1 MINLKNVYR
10 LLSSLLVFI
19 FTVTIVSA
27 EVRVIYEMEPISD
40 QKANVQ
46 LKWSETKDE
55 KIKIQGFEVIDDDMA
70 IIFYDTGVGEDSV
83 AEISLLLDDIQFPIN
98 IMLKKSDDD
107 QPFSD
112 VHGES
117 ESTDAILNLYYQG
130 IVNGYPEGTF
140 KPASSVTREEFAV
153 MLAKVAGLEIE
164 EGLSSTFSDVSSDR
178 WSAPYIIALAKK
190 GIVSGKDGNNF
201 VPEDRVTIGEAA
213 AMIDRTFIFYESTDK
228 DSMNTGDKHWADD
241 NMQSLYEADLIQSN
255 DAFYNEPNRNATRE
269 DCAILLNRGI
279 LSLKDVK

>member
-1 MINLKNVYR
+1 MKNVYR
-10 LLSSLLVFI
+10 LISSILVFM
-19 FTVTIVSA
+19 FTVTVASA
-27 EVRVIYEMEPISD
+27 EARVVYEMEPISD

-46 LKWSETKDE
+46 LKWSEAKDE
-55 KIKIQGFEVIDDDMA
+55 NIKIQGFEVIDDDMA
-70 IIFYDTGVGEDSV
+70 VIFYDTGVGDDSV
-83 AEISLLLDDIQFPIN
+83 AEISLLLDEIQFPIN
-98 IMLKKSDDD
+98 IMLMQGDDD

-112 VHGES
+112 VNGES
-117 ESTDAILNLYYQG
+117 ESKDAILNLYYQG

-140 KPASSVTREEFAV
+140 KPANSVTREEFAV

-164 EGLSSTFSDVSSDR
+164 VGLTSGFSDVSSDR
-178 WSAPYIIALAKK
+178 WSAPYIIALANK

-201 VPEDRVTIGEAA
+201 VPEDRVTIGEVA
-213 AMIDRTFIFYESTDK
+213 AMIDRTFIFYEAKDK
-228 DSMNTGDKHWADD
+228 ASMNTGGKHWADD
-241 NMQSLYEADLIQSN
+241 NMQSLYEADLIQYS